1 LLISTKG
8 ECGVFMSSATRK
20 YKTGDGD
27 KSVSEVSRTP
37 FAKSHEADTGATNE
51 ILVLFQTLN
60 IL

>member
-1 LLISTKG
+1 
-8 ECGVFMSSATRK
+8 MSSATRK

-51 ILVLFQTLN
+51 ILVLFQTLT